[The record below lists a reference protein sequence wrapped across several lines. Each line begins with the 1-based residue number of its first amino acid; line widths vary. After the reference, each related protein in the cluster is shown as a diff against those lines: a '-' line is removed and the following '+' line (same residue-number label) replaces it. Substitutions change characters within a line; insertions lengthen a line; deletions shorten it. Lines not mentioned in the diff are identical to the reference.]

1 MKWTLLAA
9 AACAVGC
16 VNAPPVENPS
26 APAEFRSASEERAEA
41 RALEQAEAECASQ
54 EKQAEAHRIEG
65 ETVYTCAD

>member
-26 APAEFRSASEERAEA
+26 APAAFRSSSEAGAEA
-41 RALEQAEAECASQ
+41 RELEQAEAECAVHG
-54 EKQAEAHRIEG
+54 KQAESHRVQG
-65 ETVYTCAD
+65 DTVYTCAD